1 VFQAEA
7 TLRGSIPRM
16 SLPSGTVTFV
26 FTDVEGST
34 RLLQQLAESYGEVVS
49 AHRKLVREAFAER
62 GGQEIDTQ
70 GDAFFYSF
78 PRARDAVAAA
88 VEAQRA
94 LAAQH
99 WPDGAVVRVRMGLHT
114 GEPSLGDE
122 GYHGIDVVRAARIC
136 AAGHGG
142 QILLSEATRALVG
155 GSLPDGVSIED
166 LGERRLKDL
175 DRPERIYQLTFAGGP
190 VSFPALKTSDEEDL
204 GALIKADVN
213 RQIKEAF
220 VTGRTSKSSLSDTI
234 VSLAELLGLAV
245 VIIVIVLLVKLVF

>member
-1 VFQAEA
+1 
-7 TLRGSIPRM
+7 M

-34 RLLQQLAESYGEVVS
+34 RLLQQLGERYGDVVA
-49 AHRKLVREAFAER
+49 AHRKLVRAAFGGR

-78 PRARDAVAAA
+78 PRARDAVQAA

-94 LAAQH
+94 LAAH
-99 WPDGAVVRVRMGLHT
+99 AWPDGASVRVRMGLHT

-155 GSLPDGVSIED
+155 NGLPDAVAVED

-175 DRPERIYQLTFAGGP
+175 EQPERIYQLTFAGGP
-190 VSFPALKTSDEEDL
+190 VSFPALKTSDEDDL
-204 GALIKADVN
+204 AELIKADVH
-213 RQIKEAF
+213 RQLKEAF
-220 VTGRTSKSSLSDTI
+220 TPGKATKSSAKDSF
-234 VSLAELLGLAV
+234 VGLAELLGLAV
-245 VIIVIVLLVKLVF
+245 VVILIVLLVKLVF